1 MTALVKIVI
10 EHQDDVLKVPLAALR
25 FQPSG
30 TRPDPAAT
38 HSGVWVRTASGALQR
53 IAVTVGAAGVEQ
65 VALKSGDLDEG
76 SQVAVGQAIRPAGFE
91 FLGIRFGS

>member
-1 MTALVKIVI
+1 
-10 EHQDDVLKVPLAALR
+10 
-25 FQPSG
+25 
-30 TRPDPAAT
+30 
-38 HSGVWVRTASGALQR
+38 SGVWVRTASGALQR
-53 IAVTVGAAGVEQ
+53 IAVTVGAAGIEQ

>member
-1 MTALVKIVI
+1 R
-10 EHQDDVLKVPLAALR
+10 DVFGLSVGGMLAR
-25 FQPSG
+25 SG
-30 TRPDPAAT
+30 D
-38 HSGVWVRTASGALQR
+38 GAGH
-53 IAVTVGAAGVEQ
+53 ANAGCGRGDEQ